1 MYKTISNKII
11 RKFNIGYD
19 PSKFITDENEEL
31 PIKEWVQKYRK
42 VVPAK
47 NILWLLLREEFL
59 SKKKLILFGVW
70 CARELLKS
78 IENPDERDIEYCN
91 VVERYAN
98 GKATQADIWNASADV
113 LNVSNGVYITFSPYF
128 NAAHYASARA
138 VCYAAHSAANASLAV
153 FSVSD
158 TVSDA
163 DVAAADAAYYTIY
176 DAISSVQLDKLLTYF
191 K

>member
-1 MYKTISNKII
+1 
-11 RKFNIGYD
+11 
-19 PSKFITDENEEL
+19 
-31 PIKEWVQKYRK
+31 
-42 VVPAK
+42 
-47 NILWLLLREEFL
+47 
-59 SKKKLILFGVW
+59 
-70 CARELLKS
+70 LLKS